1 MVHLQLGLSFSDA
14 SWNAHLSIG
23 FADVGSG
30 GRPSWA
36 ENLGQ
41 PTIWCPRVAPN
52 LMVHQEFCL
61 QKMSAWGIRNIP
73 FWETPVL
80 AYLWLIWSH
89 YITNFFTTIYRH
101 CIIPNFPAYIHWW
114 VQRHF
119 LPLWGLI
126 GMSSWLYIPSPLID
140 DFPIVSPILNYIT
153 LYPQC
158 HIIPSMIACTYIYN
172 YICIY
177 IYICMYVCRYICTY
191 IYTLVYMNIYV
202 SYIKNRYIVHI

>member
-1 MVHLQLGLSFSDA
+1 MWGPGGDHHGPRILDSQPF
-14 SWNAHLSIG
+14 
-23 FADVGSG
+23 DVPGS
-30 GRPSWA
+30 P
-36 ENLGQ
+36 Q
-41 PTIWCPRVAPN
+41 IWWFIRN
-52 LMVHQEFCL
+52 FGL

-172 YICIY
+172 YICISIY
-177 IYICMYVCRYICTY
+177 IYVCMYVDIYVHIY
-191 IYTLVYMNIYV
+191 IYTGIYEHLRIL
-202 SYIKNRYIVHI
+202 YQE